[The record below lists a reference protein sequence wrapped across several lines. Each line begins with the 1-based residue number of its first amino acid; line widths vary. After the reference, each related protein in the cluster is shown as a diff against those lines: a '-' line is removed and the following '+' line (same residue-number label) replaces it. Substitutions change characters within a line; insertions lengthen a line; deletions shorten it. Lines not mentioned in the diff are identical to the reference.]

1 MECCLSLFA
10 LDCWPL
16 FALDCSYRFAFTN
29 AYGDTKLVHR
39 LCHFLTT
46 ISRYAEPYSKRTFE
60 SEDSC
65 RLDKCPWYTSW
76 ETQLQIGYFVFH
88 AITIRSPV
96 VLSHLQRQFVPNCS
110 LDDTI
115 CRYFWFQ
122 WAHRPLPVSY
132 GREHCSGKN
141 FLRITSNL

>member
-65 RLDKCPWYTSW
+65 RPDKCPWYILRNSIADRLLCFPCDHHT
-76 ETQLQIGYFVFH
+76 
-88 AITIRSPV
+88 ITIGSPV
-96 VLSHLQRQFVPNCS
+96 VLSHLQA
-110 LDDTI
+110 TI
-115 CRYFWFQ
+115 CPELF
-122 WAHRPLPVSY
+122 A
-132 GREHCSGKN
+132 GRHSLQI
-141 FLRITSNL
+141 FLIPMSSSTSSSVRWPRILLWKEFS